1 MQFSHNKK
9 GRCYKIFIT
18 TLWQQGQRRHC
29 KLPDG
34 AAALIG
40 ETSMGDE
47 EPVKQKD
54 KRISLKR
61 SDKKKRKRT
70 NDMGKQFTYN
80 FLQTLDFF

>member
-1 MQFSHNKK
+1 
-9 GRCYKIFIT
+9 
-18 TLWQQGQRRHC
+18 
-29 KLPDG
+29 
-34 AAALIG
+34 
-40 ETSMGDE
+40 MGDE